1 MGEQR
6 LVVETRDLTK
16 VYGNGYE
23 VNALDGVN
31 LAIAPGEFVAIVGPS
46 GSGKSTLLNMIGAL
60 DLPTRGEVI
69 IEGKPLSK
77 VRDLDR
83 FRSQTVG
90 FVFQTHNLI
99 PTLTALENVEVPMY
113 ETGLGAG
120 QRRARAKEL
129 LALVGLGDRLQ
140 ALPNQLSGGQRQ
152 RVAIARALANRP
164 AMVLADEPTGNLD
177 SKTTGEILDLL
188 SELNREYGTTLIVVT
203 HNSQVARTTR
213 RIITLR
219 DGKILRDVAV
229 KAAYESDL
237 LELKS
242 SALGQAIL
250 RDDELPPEFREA
262 APFLRRLLDKV

>member
-1 MGEQR
+1 
-6 LVVETRDLTK
+6 
-16 VYGNGYE
+16 
-23 VNALDGVN
+23 
-31 LAIAPGEFVAIVGPS
+31 
-46 GSGKSTLLNMIGAL
+46 
-60 DLPTRGEVI
+60 
-69 IEGKPLSK
+69 
-77 VRDLDR
+77 
-83 FRSQTVG
+83 
-90 FVFQTHNLI
+90 
-99 PTLTALENVEVPMY
+99 
-113 ETGLGAG
+113 
-120 QRRARAKEL
+120 
-129 LALVGLGDRLQ
+129 LQ

-177 SKTTGEILDLL
+177 SKTTGEILELL

-219 DGKILRDVAV
+219 DGKMLRDVAV

-250 RDDELPPEFREA
+250 RDDDGLPPEFREA
-262 APFLRRLLDKV
+262 APFLKRLLDKV